1 MAGCDAVFHA
11 AAAVSLDPRR
21 AREMYDT
28 NVCATKAV
36 LGAASAVGIGNLVYV
51 SSVIALFH
59 PGASRVDE

>member
-1 MAGCDAVFHA
+1 MAGCDAVLHA

-36 LGAASAVGIGNLVYV
+36 LGAASALGIGDLPYV

>member
-1 MAGCDAVFHA
+1 
-11 AAAVSLDPRR
+11 
-21 AREMYDT
+21 MYDT
-28 NVCATKAV
+28 HVCATKAV